1 MKEILEKDIN
11 ILKLNNEIVD
21 VLQKNKI
28 TKIESLANKSKTELK
43 NLGLMGYQ
51 ISEIELKLQLEGLD
65 LNGKY
70 KIKNRLYEIE
80 NCSEDLIRIS
90 KSCII
95 NINHVTSF
103 DMGEKGRIA
112 VKLDDGTK
120 EIVSRR
126 KIKEVINFLDERGI

>member
-28 TKIESLANKSKTELK
+28 TKIESLENKSKTELK

-70 KIKNRLYEIE
+70 KIKNR
-80 NCSEDLIRIS
+80 
-90 KSCII
+90 
-95 NINHVTSF
+95 
-103 DMGEKGRIA
+103 
-112 VKLDDGTK
+112 
-120 EIVSRR
+120 
-126 KIKEVINFLDERGI
+126 

>member
-95 NINHVTSF
+95 NIYIL
-103 DMGEKGRIA
+103 GG
-112 VKLDDGTK
+112 G
-120 EIVSRR
+120 
-126 KIKEVINFLDERGI
+126 

>member
-28 TKIESLANKSKTELK
+28 TKIESLANKSKTDLK

-65 LNGKY
+65 LNEKY
-70 KIKNRLYEIE
+70 KIK
-80 NCSEDLIRIS
+80 
-90 KSCII
+90 
-95 NINHVTSF
+95 
-103 DMGEKGRIA
+103 
-112 VKLDDGTK
+112 
-120 EIVSRR
+120 SR
-126 KIKEVINFLDERGI
+126 

>member
-28 TKIESLANKSKTELK
+28 TKIESLANKSKTKLK

-70 KIKNRLYEIE
+70 KIKNR
-80 NCSEDLIRIS
+80 
-90 KSCII
+90 
-95 NINHVTSF
+95 
-103 DMGEKGRIA
+103 
-112 VKLDDGTK
+112 
-120 EIVSRR
+120 
-126 KIKEVINFLDERGI
+126 

>member
-28 TKIESLANKSKTELK
+28 TKIESLANKSKTDLK

-65 LNGKY
+65 LNWKY
-70 KIKNRLYEIE
+70 KIK
-80 NCSEDLIRIS
+80 
-90 KSCII
+90 
-95 NINHVTSF
+95 
-103 DMGEKGRIA
+103 
-112 VKLDDGTK
+112 
-120 EIVSRR
+120 SR
-126 KIKEVINFLDERGI
+126 

>member
-43 NLGLMGYQ
+43 NLGLMG
-51 ISEIELKLQLEGLD
+51 SEIELKLQLEGLD

-70 KIKNRLYEIE
+70 KIKNR
-80 NCSEDLIRIS
+80 
-90 KSCII
+90 
-95 NINHVTSF
+95 
-103 DMGEKGRIA
+103 
-112 VKLDDGTK
+112 
-120 EIVSRR
+120 
-126 KIKEVINFLDERGI
+126 